1 MKNVRKTVRKERL
14 EDEAQNM
21 RELLANLKDYL
32 KKLVFDDIDL
42 QTINEIWIETIEEKI
57 KSEDKF
63 TPGPWSAPDEGN
75 LRGAVVTKDGKMVCD
90 PSGAGR
96 HEGEAEANARLIAA
110 APEMYYILDI
120 IDAYHA
126 IKGVNN
132 RWERTISKLLKKVR
146 GEE

>member
-1 MKNVRKTVRKERL
+1 M
-14 EDEAQNM
+14 
-21 RELLANLKDYL
+21 
-32 KKLVFDDIDL
+32 
-42 QTINEIWIETIEEKI
+42 
-57 KSEDKF
+57 SEDKF
-63 TPGPWSAPDEGN
+63 TPPPWSVPSEGN
-75 LRGAVVTKDGKMVCD
+75 LRGAVVAKDGEMVCD

-96 HEGEAEANARLIAA
+96 HEDEAEANARLIAA

-120 IDAYHA
+120 IDTYHA

>member
-1 MKNVRKTVRKERL
+1 M
-14 EDEAQNM
+14 
-21 RELLANLKDYL
+21 
-32 KKLVFDDIDL
+32 
-42 QTINEIWIETIEEKI
+42 
-57 KSEDKF
+57 SEDKF
-63 TPGPWSAPDEGN
+63 TPPPWSVPSKGN
-75 LRGAVVTKDGKMVCD
+75 LRGAVVAKDGEVVCD

-96 HEGEAEANARLIAA
+96 HEDEAEANARLIAA

-120 IDAYHA
+120 IDTYHA

>member
-1 MKNVRKTVRKERL
+1 M
-14 EDEAQNM
+14 
-21 RELLANLKDYL
+21 
-32 KKLVFDDIDL
+32 
-42 QTINEIWIETIEEKI
+42 
-57 KSEDKF
+57 SEDKF
-63 TPGPWSAPDEGN
+63 TPPPWSVPSMGN
-75 LRGAVVTKDGKMVCD
+75 LRGAVVAKDGEMVCD

-96 HEGEAEANARLIAA
+96 HEDEAEANARLIAA

-120 IDAYHA
+120 IDTYHA

>member
-1 MKNVRKTVRKERL
+1 M
-14 EDEAQNM
+14 
-21 RELLANLKDYL
+21 
-32 KKLVFDDIDL
+32 
-42 QTINEIWIETIEEKI
+42 
-57 KSEDKF
+57 SEDKF
-63 TPGPWSAPDEGN
+63 TPGPWNAPDGGN
-75 LRGAVVTKDGKMVCD
+75 LRGAVVAKDGEVVCD

-96 HEGEAEANARLIAA
+96 HEDEMDANARLIAA

-120 IDAYHA
+120 IDTYHA

>member
-1 MKNVRKTVRKERL
+1 MGER
-14 EDEAQNM
+14 M
-21 RELLANLKDYL
+21 
-32 KKLVFDDIDL
+32 
-42 QTINEIWIETIEEKI
+42 
-57 KSEDKF
+57 SEDKF
-63 TPGPWSAPDEGN
+63 TPGPWSAPAEGK
-75 LRGAVVTKDGKMVCD
+75 LRGAVVAKDGEMVCD

-96 HEGEAEANARLIAA
+96 YEDEAEANARLIAC

-120 IDAYHA
+120 IDTYHA